1 MSAVDDVAARAQ
13 HTLDAWR
20 ERGADR
26 LDPVRFRFIDALRR
40 RAAAHG
46 GDARRLLDARLAAL
60 IDAYAADLRRAE
72 SNGDACECAGAPAP
86 APAPAPASSSSSS
99 SSSSTSPA
107 PTPAA
112 PSTTTTSPATSSPAE
127 PARGPLAALL
137 DYIGSRERP
146 TASAPDET
154 RAAPASSTA
163 SGRVALRAEPALLDY
178 FRETWSKL
186 SADSQLRASLE
197 QVPKNAGPLNSSS
210 LVHRSLS
217 LMRELSPEYL
227 RQFLSYVDALSWLQQ
242 MNGDEAATGDEA
254 ARGAVVVGG
263 GGGGG
268 GASAKKNTRKRS
280 R

>member
-1 MSAVDDVAARAQ
+1 MSVVDDVAARAQ

-86 APAPAPASSSSSS
+86 APA
-99 SSSSTSPA
+99 SSTSPA
-107 PTPAA
+107 PTPTA
-112 PSTTTTSPATSSPAE
+112 PSTTTTSPAASSPTE

-163 SGRVALRAEPALLDY
+163 SGRVALRAEPELLDY

-254 ARGAVVVGG
+254 ARGAVGG
-263 GGGGG
+263 GGAS
-268 GASAKKNTRKRS
+268 ASAKKNTRKRS

>member
-99 SSSSTSPA
+99 SSTSPA

-112 PSTTTTSPATSSPAE
+112 PSTTTTSPAASSPAD

-154 RAAPASSTA
+154 RAAPASPTA
-163 SGRVALRAEPALLDY
+163 SGRVALRAEPELLDY

-254 ARGAVVVGG
+254 ARGAVGG
-263 GGGGG
+263 GGAS
-268 GASAKKNTRKRS
+268 ASAKKNTRKRS

>member
-1 MSAVDDVAARAQ
+1 MDDVAARAQ

-72 SNGDACECAGAPAP
+72 SNGDACECAEAPAP
-86 APAPAPASSSSSS
+86 APA
-99 SSSSTSPA
+99 SSTSPA

-112 PSTTTTSPATSSPAE
+112 PSTTTTSPAASSPAE

-163 SGRVALRAEPALLDY
+163 SGRVALRAEPELLDY

-254 ARGAVVVGG
+254 ARGAVGGG

>member
-1 MSAVDDVAARAQ
+1 MDDVAARAQ

-86 APAPAPASSSSSS
+86 APA
-99 SSSSTSPA
+99 SSTSPA

-112 PSTTTTSPATSSPAE
+112 PSTTTTSPATSSPGE

-163 SGRVALRAEPALLDY
+163 SGRVALRAEPELLDY

-254 ARGAVVVGG
+254 ARGAV
-263 GGGGG
+263 GG
-268 GASAKKNTRKRS
+268 GASASAKKSTRKRS

>member
-1 MSAVDDVAARAQ
+1 MDDVAARAQ

-26 LDPVRFRFIDALRR
+26 LAPVRFRFIDALRR

-72 SNGDACECAGAPAP
+72 SNGDACECAGAPVPVPVPVPVPAP
-86 APAPAPASSSSSS
+86 APAPAPA
-99 SSSSTSPA
+99 SSTSPA

-112 PSTTTTSPATSSPAE
+112 PSTTTTSPAASSPAD

-254 ARGAVVVGG
+254 ARGAV
-263 GGGGG
+263 GGGG